1 MSYTKE
7 LKKRL
12 PKMTQA
18 DKECLQFAL
27 DKKLDRESNPMIR
40 SSLKERIAML
50 NRSLGKCYPGQTWQ
64 IY

>member
-12 PKMTQA
+12 EKMTQA

-27 DKKLDRESNPMIR
+27 DVQLQAEKNPMMR
-40 SSLKERIAML
+40 SSIMERLRML
-50 NRSLGKCYPGQTWQ
+50 NLNLGKTFPGQQ
-64 IY
+64 YRA